1 MSRRKPNSRISVQ
14 NDLLDLSMS
23 ELTEIPVKDIALYPK
38 ATRIDLSSNRITS
51 INPSFCNFRQIV
63 ELDLSQNE
71 LQALPESFGNFT
83 NLTKLEL
90 YNNQLSTL
98 PVSLGNLTKLR
109 YLDLKNNKFPPN
121 LVNIIGECSETKEC
135 QQCAKQI
142 VSYMQQAQKRL
153 QEEAAQKKKAEEE
166 KEARRQLQ
174 ELERLKKQKKNSKEK
189 KNAIAAVDKAE
200 KVKQSN
206 STSAGTS
213 ANNATNV
220 ATSVASKLTTTATVQ
235 SSNKKRPS
243 LFSYLFKMFLLSLL
257 LAASIGS
264 LLLYMYTG
272 GDFTKEKVS
281 LALELLKEDAI
292 NLWEKVWFIACSVA
306 SSTLKGT
313 GESWSWIQTQG
324 LPTYQWT
331 LEISKVIAADVQEIV
346 YNSICHVMDLI
357 GIPCVGK

>member
-1 MSRRKPNSRISVQ
+1 MSRRKPNSRISIQ

-38 ATRIDLSSNRITS
+38 ATRMDLSSNRIAS

-71 LQALPESFGNFT
+71 LETLPENFGNFT

-90 YNNQLSTL
+90 YNNQLRTL

-121 LVNIIGECSETKEC
+121 LINIIGECSETKEC
-135 QQCAKQI
+135 QQCARQV

-153 QEEAAQKKKAEEE
+153 LEEAAQKKKAEEE

-174 ELERLKKQKKNSKEK
+174 ELERLKKQKKNAKDK
-189 KNAIAAVDKAE
+189 KNAAAAVDKGE

-206 STSAGTS
+206 STSAGAT
-213 ANNATNV
+213 ATNAV
-220 ATSVASKLTTTATVQ
+220 HNVISKKATTVTVP

-243 LFSYLFKMFLLSLL
+243 LFSYLFKMFLLSLI
-257 LAASIGS
+257 LAASAGS

-272 GDFTKEKVS
+272 GDFTKDKIN
-281 LALELLKEDAI
+281 LALDLLKEDAI

-306 SSTLKGT
+306 SSTLKGAE
-313 GESWSWIQTQG
+313 ESWSWIQNRG
-324 LPTYQWT
+324 LPTYQWIA
-331 LEISKVIAADVQEIV
+331 EISKSIAADVQEIV
-346 YNSICHVMDLI
+346 YNSICHMMDLF